1 MMEVCGYPELLTH
14 RQEHNAL
21 TREVMELKRRFLD
34 IDTYL
39 TVDELLSFL
48 VGWLNHHILLQ
59 DMDYRQY
66 AEGNADAQE
75 AAMAYGDFDFS
86 AIGGP
91 PVEEYNEA
99 P

>member
-1 MMEVCGYPELLTH
+1 
-14 RQEHNAL
+14 
-21 TREVMELKRRFLD
+21 MELKRRFLD

-75 AAMAYGDFDFS
+75 AAMAYGDFDFG

-91 PVEEYNEA
+91 PVDELNEA